1 MSVNNE
7 AVVADHKHREDYEFY
22 SPGSSKEEQGTGKG
36 FLVGLKIQKLTK
48 IIVPSLQYLGAV
60 LGLTGLGYMARNFK
74 NKPKDMKISVYL
86 IHTRLLA
93 QGTVI
98 GMMGTL
104 WSLTRRDDSILLFR
118 SSLTWYDK
126 SDVSEVEQEQD
137 TVTQ

>member
-1 MSVNNE
+1 
-7 AVVADHKHREDYEFY
+7 
-22 SPGSSKEEQGTGKG
+22 
-36 FLVGLKIQKLTK
+36 
-48 IIVPSLQYLGAV
+48 
-60 LGLTGLGYMARNFK
+60 MARNFK